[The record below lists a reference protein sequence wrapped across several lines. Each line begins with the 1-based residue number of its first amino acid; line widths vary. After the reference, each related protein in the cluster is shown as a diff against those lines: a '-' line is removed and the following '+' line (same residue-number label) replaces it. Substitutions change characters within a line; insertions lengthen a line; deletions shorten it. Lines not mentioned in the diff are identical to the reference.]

1 VDLHSAFAAF
11 FDENYESVCRGLT
24 VALGDARSAEDAT
37 QEAFTRAYVRWR
49 QVSKM
54 ERPAGWVYVT
64 AVRYARRRRR
74 RKRSVELEATVMD
87 DVADLVARRAV
98 LEAALQLLTERQ
110 RLAVVLRYGLDLPL
124 TEVAAAMGCALGTA
138 KSTLHA
144 TVARLQ
150 VVLDDSASE
159 VERDARR

>member
-1 VDLHSAFAAF
+1 MDLHSAFAAF

-74 RKRSVELEATVMD
+74 TRPFALETAVVD
-87 DVADLVARRAV
+87 DVADLVARRAE
-98 LEAALQLLTERQ
+98 LEAALGRLTERQ

-124 TEVAAAMGCALGTA
+124 TQVASAMGCALGTA

-144 TVARLQ
+144 AVARLQ
-150 VVLDDSASE
+150 VVLDDSAWE